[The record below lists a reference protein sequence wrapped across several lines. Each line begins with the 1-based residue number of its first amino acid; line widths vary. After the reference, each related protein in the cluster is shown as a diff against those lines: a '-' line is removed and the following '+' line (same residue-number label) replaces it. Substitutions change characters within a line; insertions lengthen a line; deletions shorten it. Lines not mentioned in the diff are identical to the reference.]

1 MALPLWHCLYGEANL
16 WENDKMTSEG
26 TQTPTLPKLL
36 SAPGIV
42 VLAVFGIIFLAAS
55 RVFGADT
62 ILRQVLMEVVAG
74 LGNAVLILALFSL
87 FFRTGLERLLRRAP
101 GGDAFTES
109 MEHLRAMLHDVDQR
123 DQNMQGLPYEEKLTR
138 IDEGVRSLI
147 EKDIPAVRMEIE
159 SLRRLV
165 SSEGGREQ

>member
-1 MALPLWHCLYGEANL
+1 MAKADLR
-16 WENDKMTSEG
+16 ENEKMNSEG

-42 VLAVFGIIFLAAS
+42 ALAVFGIIFLAAS

-62 ILRQVLMEVVAG
+62 ILKQVVMEIVAG

-109 MEHLRAMLHDVDQR
+109 MEHLRDMLHDMGQYDH
-123 DQNMQGLPYEEKLTR
+123 DTQGLPYEEKLTR
-138 IDEGVRSLI
+138 IDEGVRSLL
-147 EKDIPAVRMEIE
+147 EEDIPAVRMELE
-159 SLRRLV
+159 ALRRLM
-165 SSEGGREQ
+165 SSEGGPEQ